1 MVICAPVISQ
11 IAAEAAVRDN
21 WNYAHSFHRDL
32 QMKRAALEAGLAQI
46 PGLARSA
53 AGGGFFKFVR
63 VDGCRDS
70 MALAAEILE
79 QVHVVTIP
87 GATFG
92 AAGEGFLR
100 LSYGAATVEQLT
112 EACGRLKSFLSR

>member
-1 MVICAPVISQ
+1 
-11 IAAEAAVRDN
+11 
-21 WNYAHSFHRDL
+21 
-32 QMKRAALEAGLAQI
+32 
-46 PGLARSA
+46 
-53 AGGGFFKFVR
+53 
-63 VDGCRDS
+63 

-100 LSYGAATVEQLT
+100 LSYGAATLEQLT
-112 EACGRLKSFLSR
+112 EACARLRRFFDR